1 MLLWFSPVAFGTRNE
16 LDRSVTA
23 QFIFWPAEVRK
34 SIKIQSS
41 RSKLSTLPTV
51 PTVERASSM
60 KKKDTDLWLIRGRA
74 SGKVK
79 VTTRCIVV
87 PPSPTQPDTDDEN
100 TELNVDSNNNTSPTT
115 TQYDFP
121 DAQQDN
127 SCTSPSTES
136 HYTRNRST
144 TRSWPVI
151 YRNNSI
157 STTQNYLEPPTQIAS
172 KTEQL
177 LTKSEH
183 KRKSSHQYDFDQIF
197 GLNNANYQQYLATVA
212 RKASTC
218 EPGYDKSPSLYDM
231 QNLTQEDP
239 SQTRTRNFCSAP
251 PTVIFLLL
259 TLLMTTTATS
269 MLCAAIMTDHW
280 ENVIWDKDA
289 LTNIVNQSESSK
301 VTNQLEFL
309 LDGKVAR
316 LPFKGELKAF

>member
-1 MLLWFSPVAFGTRNE
+1 
-16 LDRSVTA
+16 
-23 QFIFWPAEVRK
+23 
-34 SIKIQSS
+34 
-41 RSKLSTLPTV
+41 
-51 PTVERASSM
+51 M
-60 KKKDTDLWLIRGRA
+60 KKKETDLWLSRNRA

-79 VTTRCIVV
+79 ITTRCIVV
-87 PPSPTQPDTDDEN
+87 PPSPTQRESDDEN
-100 TELNVDSNNNTSPTT
+100 TQLNIDSNNNTSPTT

-157 STTQNYLEPPTQIAS
+157 SSTQNYLGPPGQITS

-177 LTKSEH
+177 QTKSEH

-197 GLNNANYQQYLATVA
+197 GLNNANYQQYLATV

-218 EPGYDKSPSLYDM
+218 EALGYDKSPSIYDM
-231 QNLTQEDP
+231 QNLTQENP
-239 SQTRTRNFCSAP
+239 TQTRSSIFCSAP

-289 LTNIVNQSESSK
+289 LTKIVNQSESSK

-316 LPFKGELKAF
+316 LPFKGKLRAFWCLINEKGGRKTFAIICFGKELFSRSHLLEAAK